1 MVLIQSFLL
10 LRFGKNITMKKQ
22 ALSFQLASIPMMLLL
37 LTSFLMLFIFATESI
52 NLVKIKLNN
61 LPAGITAGR

>member
-1 MVLIQSFLL
+1 
-10 LRFGKNITMKKQ
+10 MKKQ

-61 LPAGITAGR
+61 LPAGIAAGR